1 MNEQAQVA
9 EKDHFV
15 LYLVLATVV
24 MVGAILAVK
33 LNENEKFE
41 PIKQQ
46 LEEENRQMNIRIIGE
61 RED

>member
-1 MNEQAQVA
+1 MSEQLAQ

-15 LYLVLATVV
+15 LYLVIATIAL
-24 MVGAILAVK
+24 VGTIIAVK

-46 LEEENRQMNIRIIGE
+46 IAEEQQQMNIRVIKE
-61 RED
+61 YEE